1 MFVFSCGKQFGV
13 NVLAAEGMWP
23 KSPLA
28 RLCAQPAQQAINS
41 FCALCSPTRASD
53 VSTRCVEDEVLV
65 RQHSTTLRASPPRD
79 VSFYLSFVS
88 ARQGEQLVR
97 AGD

>member
-1 MFVFSCGKQFGV
+1 MCLSFGKQFGV

-28 RLCAQPAQQAINS
+28 WLCAQPAQQAISS

-53 VSTRCVEDEVLV
+53 VSRRCVEDEVLV
-65 RQHSTTLRASPPRD
+65 RQHSTSGVVAVTCRMRATGRPTQPIADRIRVLHYS
-79 VSFYLSFVS
+79 
-88 ARQGEQLVR
+88 
-97 AGD
+97 